1 MSVYYSNTNFNVNMC
16 LTVEK
21 FQSIVPNT
29 VSPRV
34 KVKKSDLSQIQMF
47 VLTLL
52 IEYVEKIYFTLIS
65 QLEL

>member
-1 MSVYYSNTNFNVNMC
+1 MC

-29 VSPRV
+29 VSRRV

-52 IEYVEKIYFTLIS
+52 IEYVEKIYFTLIC